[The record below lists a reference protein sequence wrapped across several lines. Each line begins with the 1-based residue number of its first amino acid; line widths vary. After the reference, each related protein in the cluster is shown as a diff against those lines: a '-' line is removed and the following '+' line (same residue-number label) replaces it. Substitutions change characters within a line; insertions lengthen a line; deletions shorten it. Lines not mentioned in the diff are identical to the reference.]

1 MTRDE
6 GRDKSKNLFTRHSI
20 PRPLSLNFMSKIV
33 LTYPTDEGSREIALT
48 GEKMSFGRGSEADYR
63 FEDDG
68 LSRLH
73 ATVYREGER
82 VWIVD
87 ESSLNGTFVNGE
99 KARPSGT
106 ALADGDAVKIGHYTK
121 LKVRITEEQIS
132 APVYADNQAKTVAAS
147 ASSENSFGVLPLVI
161 TAFAVLIIG
170 VAAVFIGVKVF
181 GTSEPDIVYKDNK
194 NDFETPDDTDGA
206 ENKTNKS
213 PTPKPEKSVAGSNPE
228 TNTTLPELPAN
239 PNKDVNLL
247 PDSKKY
253 QQLGEEEKNKYISV
267 KAEQV
272 AQIIGN
278 MKSEPIPPEAVQEIK
293 KYVNGYLS
301 RLRANRNDDCS
312 QGGWI
317 RSDFLSVLERAS
329 KTSPFIIR
337 SFNAGNIPPQIGIYV
352 AMIESEHCPCLTS
365 TTGAKGMF
373 QFLASS
379 APDYGLSPEQRCEP
393 EPAAR
398 AAANYL
404 KSLIGRYGTAP
415 DSVPLAI
422 ASYNSGQGNLSKNL
436 DKVLLS
442 ESGQDRSFWTL
453 VANKN
458 LMEGSAGK
466 QFSNE
471 NVKYVP
477 KFFATAIIGE
487 NPQDFGINM
496 KPLSLYTK

>member
-1 MTRDE
+1 MLKVT
-6 GRDKSKNLFTRHSI
+6 
-20 PRPLSLNFMSKIV
+20 
-33 LTYPTDEGSREIALT
+33 LTYSTDEGIEEIALT
-48 GEKMSFGRGSEADYR
+48 GGKISFGRGSEADVR
-63 FEDDG
+63 FADDG

-73 ATVYREGER
+73 ATVFREGDR
-82 VWIVD
+82 IWIID
-87 ESSLNGTFVNGE
+87 ENSLNGTFVNDE
-99 KARPSGT
+99 RARPSGT
-106 ALADGDAVKIGHYTK
+106 ILTDGDIIRIGHYTK
-121 LKVRITEEQIS
+121 LKVSFAPEKS
-132 APVYADNQAKTVAAS
+132 AKQTPAESRAEIVSGESS
-147 ASSENSFGVLPLVI
+147 AQNSFGVLPLVV
-161 TAFAVLIIG
+161 TAAALLIIG
-170 VAAVFIGVKVF
+170 ASIVFIGWKIFSPGDDV
-181 GTSEPDIVYKDNK
+181 VYRT
-194 NDFETPDDTDGA
+194 NDSNDSNDLRDPSDPSDTPRPTPD
-206 ENKTNKS
+206 ENGRKTS
-213 PTPKPEKSVAGSNPE
+213 PTPQTNG
-228 TNTTLPELPAN
+228 TNTGQTNQSLPELPDN
-239 PNKDVNLL
+239 PNKNVELL
-247 PDSKKY
+247 AAGKKY
-253 QQLGEEEKNKYISV
+253 QDLGEDEKNRYISV
-267 KAEQV
+267 KAEKV

-278 MKSEPIPPEAVQEIK
+278 QKSEPIPPEAVQEIK
-293 KYVNGYLS
+293 KYVAGYLS
-301 RLRANRNDDCS
+301 RLRSARKDDCS

-329 KTSPFIIR
+329 RTSPFIIR
-337 SFNAGNIPPQIGIYV
+337 SFNAGNIEPQIGIYV

-365 TTGAKGMF
+365 TTGARGMF

-436 DKVLLS
+436 DKVLLA
-442 ESGQDRSFWTL
+442 ESSQNRSFWTL

-466 QFSNE
+466 QFTNE

-487 NPQDFGINM
+487 NPQDFGIDM